1 MVATQATALIARKT
15 TMGNVSSLVRTWRR
29 RAAGVAPL
37 LIAVA
42 ATDWALK
49 AGAVATGLHT
59 APHARDTPWVLIA
72 LVLGVNFVW
81 LVAYA
86 PTPLLRLALGLWF
99 GGALGNF
106 GELAA
111 HGHVTNFIPMPA
123 GYVASPGDLCIV
135 AGFAL
140 FTGTRWWR
148 AVEERRRKRRVALA
162 S

>member
-1 MVATQATALIARKT
+1 MSI
-15 TMGNVSSLVRTWRR
+15 VSSLARTWLG
-29 RAAGVAPL
+29 RAASVAPL

-49 AGAVATGLHT
+49 AGAVASGLHT
-59 APHARDTPWVLIA
+59 APHSREIPWTLIA
-72 LVLGVNFVW
+72 LVLAVNFVW
-81 LVAYA
+81 LIAYA

-111 HGHVTNFIPMPA
+111 HGYVTNFIPIPA
-123 GYVASPGDLCIV
+123 GYVASPGDVCIL
-135 AGFAL
+135 AGFAI
-140 FTGTRWWR
+140 FTSGRWKR
-148 AVEERRRKRRVALA
+148 AVEARRRKRRLALA

>member
-1 MVATQATALIARKT
+1 MSI
-15 TMGNVSSLVRTWRR
+15 VSRPVRTWLR

-42 ATDWALK
+42 AADWALK
-49 AGAVATGLHT
+49 AGAVVIGLHI
-59 APHARDTPWVLIA
+59 ALHARDTPWTLIV

-99 GGALGNF
+99 GGAFGNF

-111 HGHVTNFIPMPA
+111 HGHVTNFIPIPA
-123 GYVASPGDLCIV
+123 GYVASPGDVCIL
-135 AGFAL
+135 AGFAI
-140 FTGTRWWR
+140 FTCGRWKR
-148 AVEERRRKRRVALA
+148 AVAERRRKRLGLA